1 MGERS
6 VKIQYFN
13 RLQPRM
19 LCCKPLGEQ
28 SVPFSRVPWEG
39 NCSQHSQLSSSRV
52 TSGQTLL
59 GRGNADESVL
69 GCLESGADLEL
80 DTRIPTKQH
89 LSVTKPKPLSDF
101 LLSKFGTVFVPIQ
114 QEKCLKR
121 SLDCPFFLLL
131 FLPQT
136 SLKSKLSC
144 RFGRSKGLSVLPA
157 ELHGDI

>member
-6 VKIQYFN
+6 INIQYFSH
-13 RLQPRM
+13 LQPWM

-28 SVPFSRVPWEG
+28 SVPFSRAPWEG
-39 NCSQHSQLSSSRV
+39 NSSQHSELSSSRV

-101 LLSKFGTVFVPIQ
+101 LLSKFGTFFVPIQ

-121 SLDCPFFLLL
+121 SLDCPFFC
-131 FLPQT
+131 FFFYP
-136 SLKSKLSC
+136 K
-144 RFGRSKGLSVLPA
+144 PA
-157 ELHGDI
+157 LNPN